1 MIYSVNFVDMTLK
14 LNPLAVTKYLSET
27 NWELYPIKRNDIKI
41 FQYKKEDLF
50 EQVTIPLDKKLRDYK
65 NAMYDAVC
73 KIAYVEKKSV
83 EQLMLYLLNPNTD
96 ILKIRLDK
104 KEVESGNIM
113 FDDAIQL
120 FVNAK
125 KLIAATALDVINP
138 KKMHYGRIN
147 EPVRNF
153 LSQCRFGQTEIG
165 SYVVSVICPFV
176 DFTGTV
182 GYKKI
187 NVLSDEEQCANSL
200 TRKVINRLLT
210 NIATIKQEIDA
221 GNLES
226 LANYDS
232 PISSNFYEALSG
244 LSMDTED
251 TTVEFMAEW
260 SPTVRSNQCK
270 YNRILITNDYYEPI
284 RTIISKIT
292 EYTNERIETVDK
304 IERLEVAP
312 IIDSR
317 EYGTIE
323 RTEIVVKIIELKAAP
338 VIDSR
343 EYGTIVIYV
352 GDNAR
357 VKSVTVKLDREDY
370 DKAVAAHQHG
380 KAVKVVGDLKGQV
393 KSVMENVIFSVVE

>member
-96 ILKIRLDK
+96 ILKIRLEK
-104 KEVESGNIM
+104 KDVEAGNIL
-113 FDDAIQL
+113 FDDAIRMYES
-120 FVNAK
+120 AK
-125 KLIAATALDVINP
+125 KLLAATALDILHP
-138 KKMHYGRIN
+138 KKYHQGRMDDCVL
-147 EPVRNF
+147 EF
-153 LSQCRFGQTEIG
+153 LSSCRFGQTEIG

-323 RTEIVVKIIELKAAP
+323 RTEIVGKIIELKAAP